1 MGEPNPIH
9 PINNTQKMKVDVILG
24 LQWGDEGKGKV
35 VDVLTPNYEIV
46 ARFQGGPNAGHTL
59 EFEGEKY
66 ILKSI
71 PSGIFQEGK
80 VNIIGNGVVIDPAL
94 FRQEIEAL
102 EETGHILTDRLYISK
117 KAHLILPTHR
127 LLDAASEKAMG
138 NAKIGT
144 TGRGIGPAYTDK
156 ISRHGLRVGDLF
168 HNFEEKYSQAV
179 ARHKEMLDQYDFEY
193 DLEALEKPWFEGVE
207 KLKSFQV
214 IESEHFINREL
225 QNGSRV
231 LAEGAQG
238 SMLDIDFGSYPF
250 VTSSST
256 VCAGACTGLGIA
268 PRTIGEVYG
277 IFKAYCTRVG
287 SGPFPT
293 ELFDD
298 YGQLLRDKGRE
309 YGSVTG
315 RPRRCGWIDLVA
327 LRYTVMLNGVTK
339 LVMMKSDVLDSF
351 ETIKTC
357 VAYRINGKETEE
369 LPFDITEGI
378 EPVWVELPGW
388 KTDMTKM
395 QSEDEFPEEF
405 NNYLTFLEE
414 ELGVP
419 IAIVSVGPD
428 RAQTIIRQ

>member
-1 MGEPNPIH
+1 
-9 PINNTQKMKVDVILG
+9 MKVDVILG

-35 VDVLTPNYEIV
+35 VDVLTPDYEIV

-80 VNIIGNGVVIDPAL
+80 INIIGNGVVIDPAL
-94 FRQEIEAL
+94 FRQEVEAL
-102 EETGHILTDRLYISK
+102 EETGHTLTDRLYLSK

-168 HNFEEKYSQAV
+168 HNFEEKYRQAV
-179 ARHKEMLDQYDFEY
+179 ARHKEMLAQYRFAY

-207 KLKSFQV
+207 KMKSFQI

-225 QNGSRV
+225 SRGARV

-250 VTSSST
+250 VTSSNT
-256 VCAGACTGLGIA
+256 VCAGVCTGLGIA
-268 PRTIGEVYG
+268 PRNIGEVYG

-293 ELFDD
+293 ELFDED
-298 YGQLLRDKGRE
+298 GQLLRDNGKE

-351 ETIKTC
+351 ETIKAC
-357 VAYRINGKETEE
+357 VAYRINGEETEE
-369 LPFDITEGI
+369 LPFDLSEGI
-378 EPVWVELPGW
+378 EPVFVELPGW

-395 QSEDEFPEEF
+395 QSEDQFPEEF
-405 NNYLTFLEE
+405 NHYLSFLEE

-428 RAQTIIRQ
+428 RAQTIIR